1 MILPVLILQLMLHPR
16 LPTPAGQGKV
26 AGLLSVPLQRT
37 WDRPLQPPST
47 YG

>member
-1 MILPVLILQLMLHPR
+1 MVLPALILRLLLHPR
-16 LPTPAGQGKV
+16 LPTPVGQGEV
-26 AGLLSVPLQRT
+26 AGDESVPLRRT